1 MKSKQP
7 RKNAKI
13 GPGKTNSQKSAGFKM
28 QMKIGGEIASKL
40 PERLGR
46 PEVAEI
52 MGISAEMVRR
62 IEYRALYKV
71 QAKLVELRQELLN
84 G

>member
-52 MGISAEMVRR
+52 MGI
-62 IEYRALYKV
+62 
-71 QAKLVELRQELLN
+71 
-84 G
+84 